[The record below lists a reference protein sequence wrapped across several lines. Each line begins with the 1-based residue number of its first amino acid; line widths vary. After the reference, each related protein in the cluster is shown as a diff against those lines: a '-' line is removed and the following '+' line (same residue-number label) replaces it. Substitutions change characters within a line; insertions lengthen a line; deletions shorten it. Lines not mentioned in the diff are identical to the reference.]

1 MKTSR
6 PAKGKARRLA
16 FVHAQWHYDGIVE
29 NALSACHQRLAELHY
44 DHERLVDTFGQ
55 PGSLEIPFLCQELAL
70 SGKYEAIIAFGLIVN
85 GGIYRHEFV
94 ASAVIDGLMRVQL
107 DTRVR
112 IFSCVL
118 TPINFHEHETHH
130 DFFSHHMLHKGAEVA
145 EAFIKTVH
153 PELWEKYGEVAP
165 ESAGKSRDGS
175 RSRNAI
181 REEINI

>member
-1 MKTSR
+1 MKNSR
-6 PAKGKARRLA
+6 SAKGKARRLA
-16 FVHAQWHYDGIVE
+16 FVHAQWHYEGIVE
-29 NALSACHQRLAELHY
+29 NALSACHQRLGELHY
-44 DHERLVDTFGQ
+44 DHERLVDTFAQ

-130 DFFSHHMLHKGAEVA
+130 DFFSQHMLHKGAEVA

-153 PELWEKYGEVAP
+153 PELWKAHGGEQLKSG
-165 ESAGKSRDGS
+165 ESDNGVRARGAR
-175 RSRNAI
+175 R
-181 REEINI
+181 REEMNV